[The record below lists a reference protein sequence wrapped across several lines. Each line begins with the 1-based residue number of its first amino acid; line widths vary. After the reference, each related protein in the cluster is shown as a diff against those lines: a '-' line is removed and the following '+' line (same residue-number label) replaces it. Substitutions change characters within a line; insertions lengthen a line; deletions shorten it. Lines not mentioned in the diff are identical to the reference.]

1 MFMWW
6 TAARPVVVSL
16 ISSDLRKKLPNA
28 QYRMVDTNF
37 RKISRSFVEHGA
49 DLIHTKDL
57 KDFFVDLM
65 ENIIDPLKQCHLSP
79 EQVRLCAS
87 VTATTVSIS
96 CFLSGPFLVSISW
109 SVSPLQVDVLLDSLM
124 NTFPEVEAV
133 HRKAS
138 KRSQPWSPV
147 YHRYMSV
154 MKKCTIKLYS

>member
-79 EQVRLCAS
+79 EQVRQLCQRHS
-87 VTATTVSIS
+87 HNCFHFLFPFWPIS
-96 CFLSGPFLVSISW
+96 CFHIRPFHPSRWMFCLTV
-109 SVSPLQVDVLLDSLM
+109 
-124 NTFPEVEAV
+124 
-133 HRKAS
+133 
-138 KRSQPWSPV
+138 
-147 YHRYMSV
+147 
-154 MKKCTIKLYS
+154 

>member
-79 EQVRLCAS
+79 EQVRQLWQR
-87 VTATTVSIS
+87 VTAITVSIS
-96 CFLSGPFLVSISW
+96 CFLSGPFLVSISVRFTPPGGC
-109 SVSPLQVDVLLDSLM
+109 SS
-124 NTFPEVEAV
+124 
-133 HRKAS
+133 
-138 KRSQPWSPV
+138 
-147 YHRYMSV
+147 
-154 MKKCTIKLYS
+154 